1 LQNYKPELYLRM
13 AKLDELK
20 KHLTG
25 GQVYR
30 RADLSQWSTSIDRHL
45 GELVRE
51 GALKKLAGGLYYAPK
66 TSVFGQTPPEEEA
79 LVRGFLKDDRFLL
92 TTPNAYNS
100 LGLGTTQLYNQRT
113 VYNHKRHGTF
123 KLGNQTFN
131 FQMKPHFPKQ
141 LSQEFLV
148 VDLVNNLTTL
158 AEDQQE
164 VLKQLAAKIPSMD
177 TPKLQQA
184 VAEYGGVRARKLLT
198 PLLNGR

>member
-1 LQNYKPELYLRM
+1 M
-13 AKLDELK
+13 AKLDELR
-20 KHLTG
+20 KHLTA

-30 RADLSQWSTSIDRHL
+30 RADLTHWSTSIDRHL
-45 GELVRE
+45 VELLKE

-66 TSVFGQTPPEEEA
+66 ASVFGQAPPEDEA
-79 LVRGFLKDDRFLL
+79 LVRGFLKDERFLL

-100 LGLGTTQLYNQRT
+100 LGLGTTQLYNHRT
-113 VYNHKRHGTF
+113 VYNHKRHGPF

-164 VLKQLAAKIPSMD
+164 VLKQLAAKIPLMD
-177 TPKLQQA
+177 APKLQQA
-184 VAEYGGVRARKLLT
+184 IAEYGGVRARKLLT
-198 PLLNGR
+198 PLLHGR